1 MSLASDSVVRAHEY
15 QVLFRNNF
23 ALSRD
28 IASSFKVKG
37 VIHECLLLTHSQ
49 SFQSSTK
56 VLDPAANP
64 TLFQSTLAIII
75 KVCIFDTPS
84 SRYSLVQIKDVIDS
98 DTKEI
103 VNE

>member
-1 MSLASDSVVRAHEY
+1 M
-15 QVLFRNNF
+15 
-23 ALSRD
+23 
-28 IASSFKVKG
+28 
-37 VIHECLLLTHSQ
+37 HSK

-75 KVCIFDTPS
+75 KVRMFGTPLSRS
-84 SRYSLVQIKDVIDS
+84 SLLLIKDVIDS

>member
-1 MSLASDSVVRAHEY
+1 MNARCCSVTISPSLETLRALLRSGVRSI
-15 QVLFRNNF
+15 N
-23 ALSRD
+23 
-28 IASSFKVKG
+28 G
-37 VIHECLLLTHSQ
+37 LLLTHSK

-75 KVCIFDTPS
+75 KVRIFGPPLSRS
-84 SRYSLVQIKDVIDS
+84 SLLLIKDVIDS